1 MREPRKNRQSYYRA
15 YPRDFFEGTI
25 GMRLELKAAYRLV
38 IDLIHM
44 TGGQLPDEPRYIAA
58 HLGCSVRKW
67 AKLSY
72 ARIWVTRPDQ
82 AARVSVSRVATPSVN
97 VTPSMT

>member
-25 GMRLELKAAYRLV
+25 GMRLELKAAYSLV

-44 TGGQLPDEPRYIAA
+44 TGGALPDEPRYIAA

-67 AKLSY
+67 AKL
-72 ARIWVTRPDQ
+72 RDELI
-82 AARVSVSRVATPSVN
+82 AAGTLHAADGLLTN
-97 VTPSMT
+97 QGNLI